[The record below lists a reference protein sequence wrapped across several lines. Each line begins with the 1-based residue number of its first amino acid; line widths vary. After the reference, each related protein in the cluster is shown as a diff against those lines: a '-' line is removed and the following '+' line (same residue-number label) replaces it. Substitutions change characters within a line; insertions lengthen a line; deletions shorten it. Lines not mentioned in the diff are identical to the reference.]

1 MSTII
6 TRQTGATA
14 KNSALTNTE
23 LDNNFI
29 NLNTDKMESSN
40 NLSDVSS
47 ASTARTNLSVY
58 SQDEVQNQAIQF
70 AIALG

>member
-29 NLNTDKMESSN
+29 NLNTDKMEGSN

-47 ASTARTNLSVY
+47 ASTSKN
-58 SQDEVQNQAIQF
+58 
-70 AIALG
+70 